1 MKYVIT
7 MSLECTYEI
16 DAEDYTEEQAI
27 CLAEEWFAE
36 AEPHMTVQKL
46 APCQMNCKCPYQHDP
61 DYSCSDCR

>member
-7 MSLECTYEI
+7 MSLECTYEV

-27 CLAEEWFAE
+27 DLAEEWFAE

-46 APCQMNCKCPYQHDP
+46 APCQMHGGCPYQHDP
-61 DYSCSDCR
+61 DHSCSDCR

>member
-27 CLAEEWFAE
+27 DLAEEWFSE
-36 AEPHMTVQKL
+36 AEPHLAVQKL
-46 APCQMNCKCPYQHDP
+46 APCQLGDPCPYDH
-61 DYSCSDCR
+61 SIHFCSDCR